1 MTTTGEQ
8 SFDRT
13 VQKTQMWLEDLARE
27 LGWKDR
33 HRVYRVLR
41 VTLHLLR
48 DRLPLNEAVQFG
60 AQLPML
66 VRGLYYEGWR
76 PSDTPNKSLGRQEF
90 LTAVEEALADE
101 RDVNAERVC
110 RAVFRVLEKH
120 ISRGESQDIAGVLPK
135 GLRALWTEAVAG

>member
-1 MTTTGEQ
+1 MTRVQ
-8 SFDRT
+8 SFDKT
-13 VQKTQMWLEDLARE
+13 VQKTQLWIDDLARE
-27 LGWKDR
+27 LGWEDR

-48 DRLPLNEAVQFG
+48 DRLPLNEAVQLG

-76 PSDTPNKSLGRQEF
+76 PSSMPDKSLDRREF
-90 LTAVEEALADE
+90 LLAVEDALADE
-101 RDVNAERVC
+101 PDVDATQIS
-110 RAVFRVLEKH
+110 RAAFRVLEKH

-135 GLRALWTEAVAG
+135 GLRELWNDAAAD

>member
-1 MTTTGEQ
+1 MTGVQ
-8 SFDRT
+8 SFDKT
-13 VQKTQMWLEDLARE
+13 VQKTQLWIDDLARE
-27 LGWKDR
+27 LGWEDR

-48 DRLPLNEAVQFG
+48 DRLPLNEAVQLG

-76 PSDTPNKSLGRQEF
+76 PSGMPDKSLDRREF
-90 LTAVEEALADE
+90 LWAVEDALAEEPDL
-101 RDVNAERVC
+101 NAEQIC
-110 RAVFRVLEKH
+110 RAAFRVLENH

-135 GLRALWTEAVAG
+135 GLRALWIDAVAD

>member
-1 MTTTGEQ
+1 MTGVQ
-8 SFDRT
+8 SFDKT
-13 VQKTQMWLEDLARE
+13 VQKTQLWIDDLARE
-27 LGWKDR
+27 LGWEDR

-48 DRLPLNEAVQFG
+48 DRLPLNEAVQLG

-76 PSDTPNKSLGRQEF
+76 PSGMPDKRLDRREF
-90 LTAVEEALADE
+90 LLAVEDALTGESDM
-101 RDVNAERVC
+101 NAEQIS
-110 RAVFRVLEKH
+110 RAAFRVLENH

-135 GLRALWTEAVAG
+135 GLRALWTDAVAD